1 MMTRQQ
7 FLSGRLALCLVWA
20 TALLVGCAAWSD
32 APPDAVPGATVGYA
46 NPFVV
51 PTADRDLL
59 WDVIVDVV
67 DDDLDILR
75 EERPRL
81 IGDTLTE
88 GRLETRPQIGA
99 TLLEPWRRDSANTGE
114 RLESTLQTIRRRAF
128 VHMMPAAGGYQVQ
141 VTVMKELEN
150 VGRPEFATTAT
161 AIFSNDNS
169 LRRFSDPAD
178 PQARTRGWIP
188 VGNDPA
194 LEQRMVGKIL
204 AQMGL

>member
-1 MMTRQQ
+1 MWRDGPSEASVFGPT
-7 FLSGRLALCLVWA
+7 L
-20 TALLVGCAAWSD
+20 
-32 APPDAVPGATVGYA
+32 GYS

-59 WDVIVDVV
+59 WDTIVDVV

-99 TLLEPWRRDSANTGE
+99 TILEPWRGDSVGSYE
-114 RLESTLQTIRRRAF
+114 RWESTTQTIRRRGL
-128 VHMMPAAGGYQVQ
+128 VHMIPAAEGYQVQ
-141 VTVMKELEN
+141 ITVLKELEN
-150 VGRPEFATTAT
+150 VGRPDYANTAT

-169 LRRFSDPAD
+169 LRRFSDPVD
-178 PQARTRGWIP
+178 PHASTRGWIP
-188 VGNDPA
+188 LGNDPA
-194 LEQRMVGKIL
+194 LEQRMVAKIL
-204 AQMGL
+204 ARMGL

>member
-1 MMTRQQ
+1 M
-7 FLSGRLALCLVWA
+7 SRLIASC
-20 TALLVGCAAWSD
+20 LLVAVAALAGGCASWRDPPAD
-32 APPDAVPGATVGYA
+32 AALGVGVGYG

-81 IGDTLTE
+81 MGDTLTE
-88 GRLETRPQIGA
+88 GRLETRPQVGA
-99 TLLEPWRRDSANTGE
+99 TLAEPWRGDSADGYE
-114 RLESTLQTIRRRAF
+114 RLESTLQSIRRRAF
-128 VHMMPAAGGYQVQ
+128 VHMIPAAGGYQVQ

-150 VGRPEFATTAT
+150 VGKPDFATTAS

-169 LRRFSDPAD
+169 IQRFNQPLEPSAP
-178 PQARTRGWIP
+178 TRGWIP
-188 VGNDPA
+188 IGNDPA
-194 LEQRMVGKIL
+194 LEQRMVAKIL
-204 AQMGL
+204 ARMGL

>member
-1 MMTRQQ
+1 MTLLFSPSWAIRC
-7 FLSGRLALCLVWA
+7 LIAVLA
-20 TALLVGCAAWSD
+20 TGIGGCASWRD
-32 APPDAVPGATVGYA
+32 AAPDAAQGPVVGYA

-59 WDVIVDVV
+59 WDVVVDVV

-81 IGDTLTE
+81 VGDTLTE

-99 TLLEPWRRDSANTGE
+99 TLLEPWRGDSANTAE

-128 VHMMPAAGGYQVQ
+128 VHMTPAAGGYQVQ
-141 VTVMKELEN
+141 VTVLKELEN

-161 AIFSNDNS
+161 AVFSNDNS
-169 LRRFSDPAD
+169 LRRFSDPLD
-178 PQARTRGWIP
+178 PQALTRGWIP

-194 LEQRMVGKIL
+194 LEQRMAAKIL
-204 AQMGL
+204 ARMGL

>member
-1 MMTRQQ
+1 MV
-7 FLSGRLALCLVWA
+7 ACLI
-20 TALLVGCAAWSD
+20 ALLAAGWGCARWSD
-32 APPDAVPGATVGYA
+32 APEAVPGATVGYA

-51 PTADRDLL
+51 PTTDRDLL

-81 IGDTLTE
+81 VGATLTE

-99 TLLEPWRRDSANTGE
+99 TYIEPWRGDSASAAE

-128 VHMMPAAGGYQVQ
+128 VHLTPGAGGYQVQ
-141 VTVMKELEN
+141 VTVLKELEI
-150 VGRPEFATTAT
+150 VGRPEFASSAT
-161 AIFSNDNS
+161 AVFSNDNS
-169 LRRFSDPAD
+169 LRRFTDPLD
-178 PQARTRGWIP
+178 PEAVTRGWIP

-204 AQMGL
+204 ARMGL